1 MKLENFWKLT
11 IVFFAI
17 ALIMVTGCDEG
28 MSITKPIITNPSDPT
43 TNGEIKQPNL
53 VEPKPTLAIN
63 TVVQVNDG
71 SVVASG
77 TSTDVPE
84 GTKVTVVLGDD
95 AVTAKTAVDK
105 DGAWLVIVSAQKTM
119 QFSPGT
125 VAVTVT
131 AKKVTAKSSFEH
143 TPTEPV
149 EPHENDFVGQVLMPS
164 AAGQI
169 KSSRIHTRAVSGVT
183 LTVVSGER
191 VGEQSVTDKRGKY
204 RFSDPAGETLRL
216 RLRAEKP
223 GYEPKEVI
231 VHRDEPTET
240 LGDGIPGGI
249 VFSLP
254 KNDPQKAPGTILIGH
269 RWPDRVRFILKKTLL
284 PHDLLL
290 VRVDEL
296 PNHAGLYGHQGVVVT
311 ENLNCLLHIIAHELA
326 HAHQH
331 AIAVKEKGPNATAY
345 NWENTSEGKAYL
357 KAQKKDWEEVGKVS
371 YETGKY
377 LTLSFENMAEA
388 AENFWNI
395 EGKWDTPL
403 CYNNLNLEKEAPNRF
418 RWAQEWLSKKYD

>member
-11 IVFFAI
+11 IAFFVL

-28 MSITKPIITNPSDPT
+28 MSITRPVITNPGGNPT
-43 TNGEIKQPNL
+43 NP
-53 VEPKPTLAIN
+53 VEPEPMPTLAIN
-63 TVVQVNDG
+63 TAVQAYDG
-71 SVVASG
+71 SVTVSG
-77 TSTDVPE
+77 TSTDMSA
-84 GTKVTVVLGDD
+84 GAGVTVVLGDG
-95 AVTAKTAVDK
+95 AITAKTTVDK

-119 QFSPGT
+119 HLSPGT

-149 EPHENDFVGQVLMPS
+149 EPHENDFVGRVLMPS

-169 KSSRIHTRAVSGVT
+169 KSSRTNTRAVSGVT

-191 VGEQSVTDKRGKY
+191 TGEQSVTDKKGNY
-204 RFSDPAGETLRL
+204 RFSDPTGATLQL
-216 RLRAEKP
+216 RLRAEKK

-231 VHRDEPTET
+231 VHRSGPTET
-240 LGDGIPGGI
+240 LDDGISGGI

-254 KNDPQKAPGTILIGH
+254 KNDPQKAPGIILIGH
-269 RWPDRVRFILKKTLL
+269 EWPDKVRFILKKTLL

-296 PNHAGLYGHQGVVVT
+296 PNHAGLYGHQGVVVV
-311 ENLNCLLHIIAHELA
+311 ENLDCLLKVIAHELA

-377 LTLSFENMAEA
+377 LTLSFENMADA
-388 AENFWNI
+388 AKNFWNL

-403 CYNNLNLEKEAPNRF
+403 CFNTLDLKKEAPNRF